1 MIDTKCSLNSINSIL
16 TRVSILILIM
26 ILIGTILYFIYIKK
40 NRLFEQYENVAVTRE
55 PISSYTQDEQGG
67 ESRCTFP
74 KFKYPENMNFRDC
87 QIYFT
92 SNIDK
97 CDSDKSSDPHN
108 TCKYVFNGWK
118 EFDSTT
124 NENGQQIHYPKKIYN
139 RDYTNDVDIING
151 PLVNKCF
158 MPFSLNSAKSFEY
171 ENNELVNHDCT
182 GKFGR
187 TDYDTNLFNNDKY
200 TSFNFLNNTIP
211 STNYNNAVSSICSVR
226 YAPLTGLNNK
236 KFYKFELNAQNQ
248 IQDIKKCSFNSE
260 QNGLIVDNTFSLNTF
275 LTNNTAYGLE
285 YKEEKDGQKIFNIF
299 QVNSYPPRTVNVYT
313 FKYNYLCTN
322 SQITSFDI
330 RQKQIQVN
338 NFINTPT
345 ITNKT
350 ISLNIDNTLDW
361 SIYSNE
367 DNNQEDKRQIIINDL
382 NSKINIINTNIDN
395 SYLNRIEQHTQNIT
409 TNRTL
414 HTAAIK
420 NMNDY
425 KPSSINDVITNVN
438 KIFVPNTNRSF
449 LNLGIQRGVI
459 SQSNDFSN
467 SDNSLLNE
475 SIVYNGRGNLKK
487 GLMMWKING
496 YFDDVTDK
504 ITANVN
510 TNNILNFIHGVTE
523 FNNITSATTNN
534 IDQTGSLGQ
543 PINAQDTYSMMWK
556 GIFYAHNA
564 GLYRFLTISDD
575 ASYVILNNSVIVNV
589 NNGGLHGMQ
598 ESQSAPIQLDA
609 NSLNEIIIY
618 FGENYGDDNLVFA
631 WKYEYSDWNYNGS
644 FNNKNYLWHFCGD
657 CQKCNNNCNDSA
669 TTMNISNKNLNPI
682 HKNGFYYYELIDP
695 NVDYTLNIKEKIDN
709 CEVLVVGGGG
719 SGGIRHGGGGGAG
732 ALMYSKSV
740 SFEAGSYTLKVGKGG
755 TPKINSK
762 SIYDTRNH
770 GNNGENS
777 YIKKNKDNTFLF
789 NAPGGG
795 GGSGAGR
802 AGLSG
807 GSSGGSSGGYTR
819 VSNEPKKANNNNVY
833 GTIGGSGSPSGPE
846 KAWAGGGG
854 GGAGGLGGNATK
866 NRYNTNNAGNGGP
879 GKMINITGTNKHY
892 AAGGGGGCHSGNPGM
907 GGSDIGGNGTK
918 DTNIAKSGKNNTGSG
933 GGGSGFNGEW
943 NGIPGAGGSGI
954 IILKFNN
961 NSFITE
967 NLFKQKSSEININTV
982 IDLYKSSTISSPY
995 SIKEHNYIDPY
1006 NLTLIGNKINSIN
1019 ICSYIY
1025 LQKGYYIFYA
1035 HLTNQNSYFK
1045 SVLSINN
1052 NNTNNF
1058 HIVHILK
1065 GINNAPMSYEEY
1077 QTKNHIEI
1085 TKGGFYKMLFQ
1096 YVGENNSTMNIESQF
1111 KVYVSYKSRPLQIST
1126 IAISSLNVLNN
1137 GSNLNNYLKVIKKTL
1152 DYINLTDMS
1161 EYLYYGFDTS
1171 SEVYDI
1177 FSDIKNRNNDNTSL
1191 DIFKNYIHTYY
1202 DFFRIKEYTQIININ
1217 EIALINIDNEKNN
1230 KKNNDDGII
1239 NITSIINQFKNID
1252 MQSHFPSGSQPG
1264 LNNVDIS
1271 NIFTPVENANTRTQ
1285 MITME
1290 KIQDDKI
1297 NKNDNTL
1304 FGNVSQYAA
1313 KSLYIE
1319 EF

>member
-1 MIDTKCSLNSINSIL
+1 MIDRKCSLNSINSIL

-26 ILIGTILYFIYIKK
+26 VLIGTILYFIYIKK
-40 NRLFEQYENVAVTRE
+40 NRLFEQYENVNVTRK
-55 PISSYTQDEQGG
+55 PISSYTQNEQGG

-124 NENGQQIHYPKKIYN
+124 NENGQQILYPKKIYN

-158 MPFSLNSAKSFEY
+158 KPFTLNSAKSFEY
-171 ENNELVNHDCT
+171 ENNELVNHDCKGT
-182 GKFGR
+182 LGR
-187 TDYDTNLFNNDKY
+187 TDYDTNSFNNTKY
-200 TSFNFLNNTIP
+200 SSFNFLNDTNP
-211 STNYNNAVSSICSVR
+211 LTNYNNVVSSICSVR
-226 YAPLTGLNNK
+226 YAPLKDLNNK
-236 KFYKFELNAQNQ
+236 KFYKFELDAQNV
-248 IQDIKKCSFNSE
+248 IQNIKKCSFNSY
-260 QNGLIVDNTFSLNTF
+260 QNDLIVDNTFSLNNF

-285 YKEEKDGQKIFNIF
+285 YKEENGGKKYFNIF
-299 QVNSYPPRTVNVYT
+299 QVSSYPPKTVNVYT

-322 SQITSFDI
+322 SQITSFDK

-345 ITNKT
+345 IQNAT
-350 ISLNIDNTLDW
+350 ISLDIDNTLTWDDYKNPQN
-361 SIYSNE
+361 I
-367 DNNQEDKRQIIINDL
+367 DTKVDKRQKIINDL
-382 NSKINIINTNIDN
+382 NSKINDINTNIDN
-395 SYLNRIEQHTQNIT
+395 SYLNSIAQHTENIK
-409 TNRTL
+409 TNRDL

-425 KPSSINDVITNVN
+425 KPSSINDVIIDVN
-438 KIFVPNTNRSF
+438 REVVPNTNRSF
-449 LNLGIQRGVI
+449 LNLGIRRGII

-467 SDNSLLNE
+467 SDNSLSNE

-496 YFDDVTDK
+496 YFDDVTDH

-523 FNNITSATTNN
+523 FNNITYATTNN
-534 IDQTGSLGQ
+534 IDKTGSLGQ
-543 PINAQDTYSMMWK
+543 PINAQETYSMMWK
-556 GIFYAHNA
+556 GIFYAHKA

-575 ASYVILNNSVIVNV
+575 ASYVILNNSVIV

-618 FGENYGDDNLVFA
+618 FGENYGGDNLVFA
-631 WKYEYSDWNYNGS
+631 WKYEYGDWNYNGS

-669 TTMNISNKNLNPI
+669 TTMNISNKTLHPI
-682 HKNGFYYYELIDP
+682 HQNGFYYYELTDP
-695 NVDYTLNIKEKIDN
+695 NVNYTLNIKEKIDN

-755 TPKINSK
+755 TTKINSK
-762 SIYDTRNH
+762 YIYDTRNH

-777 YIKKNKDNTFLF
+777 YIKKNKNNTFLF

-795 GGSGAGR
+795 GGSGAGQ

-819 VSNEPKKANNNNVY
+819 VSNVPKKANDNNVY

-854 GGAGGLGGNATK
+854 GGAGGLGGNATQ
-866 NRYNTNNAGNGGP
+866 NTYNTNNAGNGGP
-879 GKMINITGTNKHY
+879 GKMINITGTNKYY
-892 AAGGGGGCHSGNPGM
+892 AAGGGGGCHSGTPGM
-907 GGSDIGGNGTK
+907 GGSDIGGNGTTY
-918 DTNIAKSGKNNTGSG
+918 TNIAKSGKNNTGSG
-933 GGGSGFNGEW
+933 GGGSGFNGVW

-995 SIKEHNYIDPY
+995 SIQNYSYNNPY
-1006 NLTLIGNKINSIN
+1006 NLELKSKKFNLVN

-1025 LQKGYYIFYA
+1025 LQKGYYRFYG

-1077 QTKNHIEI
+1077 TTIKYIEI
-1085 TKGGFYKMLFQ
+1085 KKGGFYKMLFQ
-1096 YVGENNSTMNIESQF
+1096 YVGENSSIKNIISQF
-1111 KVYVSYKSRPLQIST
+1111 KVYVSYRSTELPNFT
-1126 IAISSLNVLNN
+1126 IAVSSLNVLNN
-1137 GSNLNNYLKVIKKTL
+1137 GSNLNNYLKVIKQTL
-1152 DYINLTDMS
+1152 NFINLTDMS
-1161 EYLYYGFDTS
+1161 EYLYYGFNTS
-1171 SEVYDI
+1171 SEVYNI
-1177 FSDIKNRNNDNTSL
+1177 FSDIKNKNNDNTSL
-1191 DIFKNYIHTYY
+1191 DIFKNYIHTNY
-1202 DFFRIKEYTQIININ
+1202 DFFKIKQYEKIVYDN
-1217 EIALINIDNEKNN
+1217 EQELINIDNQKNN
-1230 KKNNDDGII
+1230 RKQTDTGII
-1239 NITSIINQFKNID
+1239 NITSIINKFQNIN

-1264 LNNVDIS
+1264 LNKVDIS
-1271 NIFTPVENANTRTQ
+1271 NIFTPVEDANTRTQ

-1290 KIQDDKI
+1290 KIQNNKI
-1297 NKNDNTL
+1297 NTNDNTL